1 MSRKSS
7 TGRSVHQRVG
17 NAAREHRLIRIDAF
31 VAYVMDRL
39 LYRLGRS
46 SQADEFYLK
55 GGVLVANLVD
65 APYRFTRDIDFLR
78 RKGPPDP
85 DEIRERFEAVIA
97 AAADDGIVFGKMR
110 TARAEREEDEYDGVK
125 AFISASV
132 DGNDIEVRV
141 DIGFGDA
148 VEPPVERVRLA
159 PFLPEDP
166 PASVRAYPPGPVVA
180 EKVQTVLSKSPR
192 IRHRLKDILDVAVLS
207 DRLEFDGAEL
217 LTSFRATLER
227 RETPL
232 GIEPLDA
239 MVEEL
244 RGRRWEQDWAVMVRE
259 KAAKTTWSLTD
270 AVVRFDR
277 FVRPILVAVDTRSDP
292 GAWPRGGP
300 WTPPGA
306 RDQS

>member
-7 TGRSVHQRVG
+7 TERSVNQRVG
-17 NAAREHRLIRIDAF
+17 NAAREHKLIRNDAF
-31 VAYVMDRL
+31 AAYVMDGL

-65 APYRFTRDIDFLR
+65 EPYRFTRDIDFLR
-78 RKGPPDP
+78 RNGPPDP
-85 DEIRERFEAVIA
+85 DEIRGRFDAVIA
-97 AAADDGIVFGKMR
+97 VAADDGIVFNKVR
-110 TARAEREEDEYDGVK
+110 SVRAERDEDDYDGVK
-125 AFISASV
+125 AFIAASIE
-132 DGNDIEVRV
+132 GNDIEIRV

-148 VEPPVERVRLA
+148 VEPPVERIRLT
-159 PFLPEDP
+159 PFLPDDP

-217 LTSFRATLER
+217 LTSLQATFAR

-244 RGRRWEQDWAVMVRE
+244 RGRRWEQDWAVMVRD
-259 KAAKTTWSLTD
+259 KAAKTAWSLTD

-277 FVRPILVAVDTRSDP
+277 FVRPILLVRTTGGDP
-292 GAWPRGGP
+292 GTWPHGGP
-300 WTPPGA
+300 WTPPATRGL
-306 RDQS
+306 S

>member
-7 TGRSVHQRVG
+7 TVRSVNQRVG
-17 NAAREHRLIRIDAF
+17 NAAREHKLIRVDAF
-31 VAYVMDRL
+31 AAYVMDRL

-46 SQADEFYLK
+46 SQVDEFYLK

-65 APYRFTRDIDFLR
+65 EPYRFTRDIDFLR

-85 DEIRERFEAVIA
+85 DEIRGRFEDVIA
-97 AAADDGIVFGKMR
+97 VAAGDGIVFGKVR
-110 TARAEREEDEYDGVK
+110 TVRAERDEDDYDGVK
-125 AFISASV
+125 AFIAASIE
-132 DGNDIEVRV
+132 GNDIEIRV

-148 VEPPVERVRLA
+148 VEPPVERIRLT
-159 PFLPEDP
+159 PFLHDDP
-166 PASVRAYPPGPVVA
+166 PASLRAYPPGPVVA

-217 LTSFRATLER
+217 LTSLQATFDR

-239 MVEEL
+239 MAEEL
-244 RGRRWEQDWAVMVRE
+244 RGRRWEQDWAVMVRDKSA
-259 KAAKTTWSLTD
+259 KATRSLTD

-277 FVRPILVAVDTRSDP
+277 FVRPILLAMATNDDP
-292 GAWPRGGP
+292 GTWPRGGP
-300 WTPPGA
+300 WTPPAIRG
-306 RDQS
+306 RS